1 MHVICISMYGPTV
14 VNCYVSINICKMCD
28 QVLKA
33 FTRCIHVSPLL
44 LEYGIRTFFVVSYYN
59 HIGITTE
66 DRLFAECQV
75 VCRVLFFG
83 HSAKTPLPSVF
94 FTLGK
99 EALCRVFFLTLGK
112 QALCRVFF
120 FTLDKQACLPSVFF
134 TLGKENFKAR
144 FEAVN

>member
-99 EALCRVFFLTLGK
+99 EALCRVFFFDTRQRASLQCFFLTLGK
-112 QALCRVFF
+112 EALCRVF
-120 FTLDKQACLPSVFF
+120 FF
-134 TLGKENFKAR
+134 TLGKENFKAY
-144 FEAVN
+144 FEA

>member
-94 FTLGK
+94 LTLGK
-99 EALCRVFFLTLGK
+99 EAS
-112 QALCRVFF
+112 
-120 FTLDKQACLPSVFF
+120 LPSVFF
-134 TLGKENFKAR
+134 DTRQRISLPIVFLHSAKKISKHILKQ
-144 FEAVN
+144 